1 MKRLNLSIYLKCLNI
16 QNLVRIKMTNK
27 KTHHTHMEGFHY
39 GLIPLM
45 VWIPRIL
52 KFILVG
58 TQQVL
63 SSFKPHKYSKEC
75 SKDFIPTNKQRRK
88 QSQTCPNSHNL
99 LKSGKDIECH

>member
-1 MKRLNLSIYLKCLNI
+1 MTQLMKKLNLFIFLKCLNI
-16 QNLVRIKMTNK
+16 QNLVRIKLTNK
-27 KTHHTHMEGFHY
+27 KPHHTHIEDFHY

-63 SSFKPHKYSKEC
+63 FSSKPHKYSKDC
-75 SKDFIPTNKQRRK
+75 SKDFVTTK
-88 QSQTCPNSHNL
+88 
-99 LKSGKDIECH
+99 